1 MMATPDLRTEI
12 MGRWS
17 AMKVERSSWWGHWQD
32 ISTYLSPRTGMY
44 QLTDRNRGER
54 KNSSIYDSTGTRAL
68 KVLAA
73 GMMSGM
79 TSPARP
85 WFRMG
90 TMDPDLM
97 KSQPVKL
104 WMKDATDMMHTV
116 FQRSNTYRALHMI
129 YEELAAY
136 GTAADLILPDFKNV
150 IHHFP
155 LANGQYCLGTDWK
168 GQVNTLYREYQKRVI
183 EVVEEFGL
191 DNLSPSTRNLYDAGK
206 YDAWVTIIHA
216 IEPRRE
222 RDESKKDSKNM
233 PWRSVH
239 FEISGD
245 PNKVLRESGFKRFP
259 GVGPRWSA
267 RTGDIYGSGPGMDAL
282 GDIKQLQ
289 HEQLRKAQA
298 IDFQSNPPLQVP
310 KTMRGM
316 DVDRLPGG
324 ISFYDAVNGSSGI
337 KSAFEVNLDL
347 SHLLADIA
355 DVRERINSTFYVD
368 MFLMLSNA
376 NESRMTATEVAERHE
391 EKLLMLGPVLERLQN
406 ELLEPLIDITF
417 DRLMEA
423 NVLPPPPQELQGTE
437 INVELISMLAQAQ
450 RAIGSNSIDRFV
462 GGMINLAQIKPS
474 VTDKFDE
481 DNWADLYADSL
492 GIDPHLIV
500 ATDVA
505 NQRRQARVAAA
516 QKQQQIEQANQAADT
531 ANKLASAQATAQAT
545 PNASPTQQFTG
556 YEPTGQFSGY

>member
-222 RDESKKDSKNM
+222 RYESKKDSKNM

-259 GVGPRWSA
+259 GVGPRW
-267 RTGDIYGSGPGMDAL
+267 
-282 GDIKQLQ
+282 
-289 HEQLRKAQA
+289 
-298 IDFQSNPPLQVP
+298 
-310 KTMRGM
+310 
-316 DVDRLPGG
+316 
-324 ISFYDAVNGSSGI
+324 
-337 KSAFEVNLDL
+337 
-347 SHLLADIA
+347 
-355 DVRERINSTFYVD
+355 
-368 MFLMLSNA
+368 
-376 NESRMTATEVAERHE
+376 
-391 EKLLMLGPVLERLQN
+391 
-406 ELLEPLIDITF
+406 
-417 DRLMEA
+417 
-423 NVLPPPPQELQGTE
+423 
-437 INVELISMLAQAQ
+437 
-450 RAIGSNSIDRFV
+450 
-462 GGMINLAQIKPS
+462 
-474 VTDKFDE
+474 
-481 DNWADLYADSL
+481 
-492 GIDPHLIV
+492 
-500 ATDVA
+500 
-505 NQRRQARVAAA
+505 
-516 QKQQQIEQANQAADT
+516 
-531 ANKLASAQATAQAT
+531 
-545 PNASPTQQFTG
+545 
-556 YEPTGQFSGY
+556 